1 MVDVSPRKE
10 ERKTVEAQ
18 ESCTPVISSSS
29 TEEEV
34 LNAFL
39 SLKADESKLI
49 EQREHLKVL
58 FSQLETKVKEDVERR
73 KRKVDRLT
81 NEVSDLKRKCEK
93 LVKCINAETAA
104 ECTQPAL

>member
-1 MVDVSPRKE
+1 MADVSPKKE
-10 ERKTVEAQ
+10 ERKTLEAQ
-18 ESCTPVISSSS
+18 EGYAPVTSNS
-29 TEEEV
+29 TEEEL

-39 SLKADESKLI
+39 SLKADEAKLI

-58 FSQLETKVKEDVERR
+58 FSQLESKVKEDVERR

-104 ECTQPAL
+104 ECSQPAL